1 MKRMKIYGLLMTLVL
16 FGTAV
21 AERAQAQY
29 MPVVFDKRYGEESRF
44 GAMCPVD
51 GDEVVLAGTEN
62 GRTVIVWLDR
72 EGNVVLSR
80 PLDHFTQINQ
90 VVPAGEGQ
98 VLVVGQARQAADKS
112 RRNTAVTGCATI
124 IDRTGK
130 TQGNLY
136 AGGEGSALL
145 NGRVL
150 SNGGLLLGGYEAK
163 ADGGKAGMIVKAAAD
178 GHIQYKYTPAA
189 GAECSV
195 FDVLGSATEYVFAA
209 FSAANGEGTATVV
222 RLDDRGKPF
231 YAAQL
236 PAAGS
241 QVTAMEATADGSLL
255 VTAGSPAGGTL
266 YKLRPEGD
274 IVFAKNIVPAAQGAA
289 LDHLFVSRTGQ
300 ILAGGSGG
308 GRGYYAL
315 LRPDGT
321 TLCQGAFPGIVSGV
335 GMNRESGEAVVTTF
349 DAGNG
354 FGSFVRITAAG
365 KPEFEKPL
373 DGCFDRVKIN
383 NSNEVLL
390 ASTGEGRI
398 CMYSPFG
405 ERLSDRFV
413 TDNKAA
419 AFAASQLTPTGEV
432 LFLGMDNRLVKAG
445 HGVYISDVK
454 ISKPIDGYVTA
465 MFTVTLSGY
474 STTKEGSPVP
484 VSVKYGTRAVSAK
497 EELNFSPVSGTLSFI
512 PANDNANRYLI
523 NQYVEVPVKANDYV
537 EGSKEFQL
545 VLSDI
550 QQSYLIKPVGKGVI
564 EDQLAVVKTVGV
576 QDGIENQQ
584 DVTYRL
590 GLFKTNGVPLT
601 NATGSVIVVDGK
613 YGEGTADA
621 LDFDMGRT
629 PRVLIPNGQSS
640 AEFNVRTLSDTR
652 YELPKSVVIDFD
664 KIHALSTSN
673 VAFDGSLLSC
683 TGRIADQPAVVTIA
697 SLGDHGRRNNNVVS
711 GFFSIELRRASD
723 GALLTNCTGNDI
735 TLACSPAADNT
746 AAEGKDYVFTNLHNL
761 RIGGDGRQ
769 SAVNLSGIVL
779 YSPDAETKQ
788 LGVKIDSVSSPAGA
802 PAIGIAADKSQAGF
816 SIRN

>member
-1 MKRMKIYGLLMTLVL
+1 MKRIKIYGLLL
-16 FGTAV
+16 FLLLSGGAV
-21 AERAQAQY
+21 VEQAAAQY

-44 GAMCPVD
+44 GLVCPVG
-51 GDEVVLAGTEN
+51 GDEVVMAGTQN
-62 GRTVIVWLDR
+62 GRPVIVWLDR
-72 EGNVVLSR
+72 EGNAVLSR
-80 PLDHFTQINQ
+80 PMEDFTQVNS
-90 VVPAGEGQ
+90 VEPAGEGR
-98 VLVVGQARQAADKS
+98 VLVIGQARQVAGKS
-112 RRNTAVTGCATI
+112 RRGSVPAGCATI

-130 TQGNLY
+130 ALGNVY
-136 AGGEGSALL
+136 AGGAGSALL
-145 NGRVL
+145 TGRL
-150 SNGGLLLGGYEAK
+150 LTGGGLLLGGYEAK
-163 ADGGKAGMIVKAAAD
+163 ADGGRAGMIVKTAPD
-178 GHIQYKYTPAA
+178 GRIQYKYTPAA

-241 QVTAMEATADGSLL
+241 RVTRLTAAADGSLF
-255 VTAGSPAGGTL
+255 VAAGSPAGGTL

-274 IVFAKNIVPAAQGAA
+274 VVFAKNIVPAAQGAT

-308 GRGYYAL
+308 GRGYYAM
-315 LRPDGT
+315 LRNDGT
-321 TLCQGAFPGIVSGV
+321 TLCQGTFAGIVSGA
-335 GMNRESGEAVVTTF
+335 GMNRESGEAVVTSF
-349 DAGNG
+349 DEENG
-354 FGSFVRITAAG
+354 FGSFVRIAAAG

-390 ASTGEGRI
+390 VSSGEGRI

-413 TDNKAA
+413 ADNKAA
-419 AFAASQLTPTGEV
+419 AFASAYLTPTGEV
-432 LFLGMDNRLVKAG
+432 LFQGMDNRLVKAG

-474 STTKEGSPVP
+474 ATTKEGSPVP

-629 PRVLIPNGQSS
+629 PRVMIPNGQSA

-683 TGRIADQPAVVTIA
+683 TGHIADQPAVVTIA

-788 LGVKIDSVSSPAGA
+788 LGVKIDSVGSPAGA
-802 PAIGIAADKSQAGF
+802 PAIGIAADRREAGF